1 MAQISLLQGTSG
13 IRAASDTLNIF
24 RSNADTPS
32 RKPFEIDDA
41 DARSVQKTPAGTVKN
56 VRPVHFLPTCLLRK
70 HAAA

>member
-1 MAQISLLQGTSG
+1 MRYIAL
-13 IRAASDTLNIF
+13 
-24 RSNADTPS
+24 
-32 RKPFEIDDA
+32 RKPFEIDGV